1 MIQDIL
7 PVTVATTSTKV
18 LVWQWG
24 RHGAMPRF
32 AALLAEALR
41 ILPGVEVI
49 LSLSSGA
56 ELLRTAMPP
65 RCELPVDTYDGPIGC
80 VLRLAGAPFTI
91 SELTRRI
98 ETERPEIAICI
109 HQGPLDPL
117 MTTVLRRLRVPFVA
131 LVHDADTHPGDGFPF
146 QMLVQRFVCRQAA
159 AIGVLTS
166 YVGEQL
172 LAQGLAGTAARP
184 LIHLSHPPIAFHM
197 PVIPRRRDGDLHLL
211 MFGRL
216 LAYKGLDLL
225 AIALKRLG
233 PTERLKVRVVGT
245 GPDSAALRD
254 LQTLPGVTVENRWV
268 PEDEIGALLAWSDA
282 LILPYREASQSG
294 VAAAALAAGR
304 WIVATR
310 VGGLPEQLGDSAQV
324 ILCEPEEASL
334 TTGLRVLMNK
344 PRAIQDTMVSAM
356 KSDVAWR
363 GMAASLMQQIVM
375 LGLLPRK

>member
-1 MIQDIL
+1 MIHTTL
-7 PVTVATTSTKV
+7 PITSRAVPTKV

-32 AALLAEALR
+32 AALLAEGLR
-41 ILPGVEVI
+41 ALPGMEVV

-56 ELLRTAMPP
+56 ELLRTATPP
-65 RCELPVDTYDGPIGC
+65 RCDLPVDTYDGLMSC
-80 VLRLAGAPFTI
+80 MLRLAGAPFTI
-91 SELTRRI
+91 GALTRRI
-98 ETERPEIAICI
+98 AMERPEIAICI

-131 LVHDADTHPGDGFPF
+131 LVHDADTHPGDGFLF
-146 QMLVQRFVCRQAA
+146 QMPVQRFVCRQAA

-166 YVGEQL
+166 HVGEQL
-172 LAQGLAGTAARP
+172 LARGLAGTPARP
-184 LIHLSHPPIAFHM
+184 LIHLSHPPVAFQM
-197 PVIPRRRDGDLHLL
+197 PSVAKRQDNDLHLL

-225 AIALKRLG
+225 AAALKRCEAG
-233 PTERLKVRVVGT
+233 QRLKVRVVGT

-282 LILPYREASQSG
+282 VVLPYREASQSG

-304 WIVATR
+304 WVLATR
-310 VGGLPEQLGDSAQV
+310 VGGLPEQLSGSDRV
-324 ILCEPEEASL
+324 ILCEPDEVSL
-334 TTGLRVLMNK
+334 AAGLRALMNG
-344 PRAIQDTMVSAM
+344 PRDIVVSAT
-356 KSDVAWR
+356 KPEVAWR
-363 GMAASLMQQIVM
+363 GMAASLMKQIAT
-375 LGLLPRK
+375 LGLFPGK